1 MIVYQKLKINIQEN
15 IQLVKQEKKK
25 YSLIKDKK
33 ELKIQNLLQKM
44 MKDMMIVYQKL
55 KINTLYSK
63 KKEKI

>member
-25 YSLIKDKK
+25 YSLIKGKK

-63 KKEKI
+63 KKKKI